1 MTRYRADPTTISGV
15 TSGTSAI
22 PFATLLERERH
33 RVSPMASITPSGV
46 ATRTVATPRM
56 RLFFSDRRRLGSSK
70 TDPSLQQY
78 HWRENPCQVLRDRPS
93 LNENWTAISTGSSD
107 HRMYSQ
113 VTVARTYGRRHG
125 FRHGGTHFRRGWG
138 RSAARARGVS
148 TSVIGRPWRR
158 VGSGPGS

>member
-56 RLFFSDRRRLGSSK
+56 RLFLSDSRRLGSSK

-78 HWRENPCQVLRDRPS
+78 HWVENPCQVLRDRPS
-93 LNENWTAISTGSSD
+93 LKENWTAMSTGSSD
-107 HRMYSQ
+107 HKMYSQ
-113 VTVARTYGRRHG
+113 VTVPRTYGRRHG
-125 FRHGGTHFRRGWG
+125 LRHGGTHVLAGLASW
-138 RSAARARGVS
+138 AARARGFS
-148 TSVIGRPWRR
+148 TTVIGRRPCLHA
-158 VGSGPGS
+158 GS